1 MRVTTDVG
9 GTFTD
14 LVYFTHDPA
23 TGAPVL
29 HTAKSDTTPKAFER
43 GVMNAIQKAGISP
56 ADFEFF
62 AHGTTIVIN
71 ALLSRRGAKTALIT
85 TKGFRDVLEI
95 ARGNRPDLFNFY
107 FKKPPPFVPR
117 ALRLEITERVTHL
130 GEVLTPAALDELP
143 ALVRKL
149 KSEGVESIAVCFL
162 HAYINPINESAVAER
177 LHSLW
182 PEISVIA
189 SNEVTREWREYE
201 RTSTTVLTA
210 YVHPVAKRYLGRL
223 QEELA
228 GADFRGAPYIMQSNG
243 GIETLEAST
252 RNPISMVESG
262 PASGVLGAIALG
274 KLTGDRNMIALD
286 VGGTT
291 AKCSL
296 IHDGSARVT
305 TDYRIEWNRTNPGYP
320 IKTPVIDI
328 IEIGNGGGSIAWLD
342 DGKRL
347 RVGPQSAGA
356 DPGPAAYGRGG
367 VKPTT
372 TDAQLVCGRIDAGN
386 LLGGEIRADMDNVAR
401 AFAPLIEHLGGT
413 IDEVARGVIR
423 IADANMVNALKLVSI
438 NRGYD
443 PREYVLL
450 AYGGGGAM
458 HAAALAEELQ
468 IPTVVVP
475 VNSSV
480 FSAWGMLVTDLR
492 RDYLRTR
499 VTSLSE
505 NSIGTIAEIYGE
517 MTKFAADQYRKDG
530 LSEERI
536 RLECFAD
543 MRYVGQEHT
552 VKVELP
558 EEAITKVALDTARIR
573 FDEAHER
580 AYTYRLP
587 HEVQVVNFHVAA
599 YGLVDKPELPRIKS
613 AMGPVEAA
621 IIGRRQ
627 VYFDGHDVLDTP
639 IYSRAKLGAAAEF
652 FGPAVV
658 EETAATTVVPP
669 GKRVQVDGFGNI
681 RISLE

>member
-1 MRVTTDVG
+1 MRVATDVG

-14 LVYFTHDPA
+14 LVYFTHDA
-23 TGAPVL
+23 DGRAVL
-29 HTAKSDTTPKAFER
+29 QSAKSDTTPPAFER
-43 GVMNAIQKAGISP
+43 GVMNAIKKAGIAP
-56 ADFEFF
+56 RDFEFF

-85 TKGFRDVLEI
+85 TLGFRDVLEI

-117 ALRLEITERVTHL
+117 ALRTEITERVTHL
-130 GEVLTPAALDELP
+130 GEVLQPALLDELP
-143 ALVRKL
+143 ALIAKL
-149 KSEGVESIAVCFL
+149 KTEAVESVAICFL
-162 HAYINPINESAVAER
+162 HAYINPANEIAVAER
-177 LHSLW
+177 LRALW

-189 SNEVTREWREYE
+189 SHEVTREWREYE
-201 RTSTTVLTA
+201 RTSTAVLTA
-210 YVHPVAKRYLGRL
+210 YVHPVAKRYLARL
-223 QEELA
+223 NEELVTA
-228 GADFRGAPYIMQSNG
+228 NFRGAPFIMQSNG

-252 RNPISMVESG
+252 RNPITMIESG

-274 KLTGDRNMIALD
+274 RLTGDRNMIALD
-286 VGGTT
+286 IGGTT

-296 IHDGSARVT
+296 IHEGVARVT
-305 TDYRIEWNRTNPGYP
+305 TDYRIEWDRTNPGYP

-342 DGKRL
+342 EGGRL

-367 VKPTT
+367 TKPTT

-386 LLGGEIRADMDNVAR
+386 LLGGEIQADMANLAR
-401 AFAPLIEHLGGT
+401 AFAPLVVHLGGT
-413 IDEVARGVIR
+413 MEDVARGVIR

-443 PREYVLL
+443 PREYSLL

-468 IPTVVVP
+468 IPTVIVP

-499 VTSLSE
+499 VTPLAVG
-505 NSIGTIAEIYGE
+505 SIDTIAEIYGE
-517 MTKFAADQYRKDG
+517 MTCFAAQQFRKDG
-530 LSEERI
+530 MSEDRV
-536 RLECFAD
+536 RLECQAD

-552 VKVELP
+552 VKVVFP
-558 EEAITKVALDTARIR
+558 EGSVTADILQQARSR
-573 FDEAHER
+573 FDAAHER
-580 AYTYRLP
+580 AYTYQLP
-587 HEVQVVNFHVAA
+587 HEVQIVNFHVVA
-599 YGLVDKPELPRIKS
+599 YGLVDKPELPRI
-613 AMGPVEAA
+613 EAA
-621 IIGRRQ
+621 KGSAKNAVMGRRR
-627 VYFDGHDVLDTP
+627 VYFDGHGIIDTE
-639 IYSRAKLGAAAEF
+639 IYARGKLGAGSQF
-652 FGPAVV
+652 IGPAVV
-658 EETAATTVVPP
+658 EEPAATTLVPP
-669 GKRVQVDGFGNI
+669 GRTVRMDEFGNL
-681 RISLE
+681 RITHS

>member
-14 LVYFTHDPA
+14 LVYFTNDPE
-23 TGAPVL
+23 TGCAVL
-29 HTAKSDTTPKAFER
+29 QTAKSDTTPKAFER
-43 GVMNAIQKAGISP
+43 GVMNAIAKAGISP

-130 GEVLTPAALDELP
+130 GEVLTPAILEELP
-143 ALVRKL
+143 ALVTKL
-149 KSEGVESIAVCFL
+149 KSEGVESIAICFL
-162 HAYINPINESAVAER
+162 HAYINPINERAVSDR
-177 LHSLW
+177 VQSLW

-189 SNEVTREWREYE
+189 SHEVTREWREYE
-201 RTSTTVLTA
+201 RSSTTVLTA

-223 QEELA
+223 KEELA
-228 GADFRGAPYIMQSNG
+228 GAGFRGAPYIMQSNG

-252 RNPISMVESG
+252 RNPITMVESG

-342 DGKRL
+342 EGKRL

-372 TDAQLVCGRIDAGN
+372 TDAQLVCGRIDASN
-386 LLGGEIRADMDNVAR
+386 LLGGEIHADMANVAR
-401 AFAPLIEHLGGT
+401 AFAPLIEHLDGT
-413 IDEVARGVIR
+413 MDEVARGVIR

-458 HAAALAEELQ
+458 HAAALAAELQ

-499 VTSLSE
+499 VTSLNE
-505 NSIGTIAEIYGE
+505 GSIGVIGEIFAE
-517 MTKFAADQYRKDG
+517 MTQFAADQYRKDG

-536 RLECFAD
+536 RLECLAD
-543 MRYVGQEHT
+543 MRYLGQEHT

-558 EEAITKVALDTARIR
+558 PGTITKEALSIARKR
-573 FDEAHER
+573 FDAAHER
-580 AYTYRLP
+580 AFTYQLP

-599 YGLVDKPELPRIKS
+599 YGLVDKPELPRIQAAQGS
-613 AMGPVEAA
+613 VGAA
-621 IIGRRQ
+621 IKSHRP
-627 VYFDGHDVLDTP
+627 VYFDGHDMLDTP
-639 IYSRAKLGAAAEF
+639 IYNRMLLGAGAEF
-652 FGPAVV
+652 VGPAIV

-669 GKRVQVDGFGNI
+669 GKRVQVDVFGNL
-681 RISLE
+681 RISLG

>member
-14 LVYFTHDPA
+14 LVYFSNDPM
-23 TGAPVL
+23 TGAPIL
-29 HTAKSDTTPKAFER
+29 KSAKSDTTPKAFER
-43 GVMNAIQKAGISP
+43 GVMNAIDKGGIAPSE
-56 ADFEFF
+56 FEFF

-85 TKGFRDVLEI
+85 TRGFRDVLEI

-130 GEVLTPAALDELP
+130 GEVLTSAALEELP
-143 ALVRKL
+143 GLVAQLRA
-149 KSEGVESIAVCFL
+149 EGVESIAVCFL
-162 HAYINPINESAVAER
+162 HAYINPVNERAVVDR
-177 LHSLW
+177 LQALW

-189 SNEVTREWREYE
+189 SHDITREWREYE

-223 QEELA
+223 KEELDGA
-228 GADFRGAPYIMQSNG
+228 GFRGAPYIMQSNG

-252 RNPISMVESG
+252 RNPITMIESG

-286 VGGTT
+286 IGGTT

-296 IHDGSARVT
+296 IHDGAARVT
-305 TDYRIEWNRTNPGYP
+305 TDYRIEWDRTNPGYP

-328 IEIGNGGGSIAWLD
+328 VEIGNGGGSIAWLD
-342 DGKRL
+342 EGKRL

-367 VKPTT
+367 LKPTT
-372 TDAQLVCGRIDAGN
+372 TDAQLVCGRIDADN
-386 LLGGEIRADMDNVAR
+386 LLGGEIRADR
-401 AFAPLIEHLGGT
+401 ESLTRSFAPLIEHLGGT
-413 IDEVARGVIR
+413 IDDVARGVIR

-443 PREYVLL
+443 PREYALL

-458 HAAALAEELQ
+458 HAVALAEELQ

-475 VNSSV
+475 VNSAV

-499 VTSLSE
+499 VTSLNES
-505 NSIGTIAEIYGE
+505 SAAIIGEVYEE
-517 MTKFAADQYRKDG
+517 MTRFAWDQYLHDG
-530 LSEERI
+530 LSAERI
-536 RLECFAD
+536 RLECLAD

-558 EEAITKVALDTARIR
+558 EGKITRESLATARAS
-573 FDEAHER
+573 FDAAHER
-580 AYTYRLP
+580 AFTYRLP
-587 HEVQVVNFHVAA
+587 HDVQIVNFHVAA
-599 YGLVDKPELPRIKS
+599 HGLVEKPELPRIRP
-613 AMGPVEAA
+613 AEGPAERAVRT
-621 IIGRRQ
+621 RRP
-627 VYFDGHDVLDTP
+627 VYFDGHAMVDTP
-639 IYSRAKLGAAAEF
+639 IYRRELLGAGAEF
-652 FGPAVV
+652 FGPAIV
-658 EETAATTVVPP
+658 EEAAATTVVPP
-669 GKRVQVDGFGNI
+669 GKRVRMDEFGNI
-681 RISLE
+681 RISV

>member
-14 LVYFTHDPA
+14 LVYFAADPA
-23 TGAPVL
+23 SGGATL
-29 HTAKSDTTPKAFER
+29 QTAKSDTTPKAFER
-43 GVMNAIQKAGISP
+43 GVMNAIGKAGISP

-71 ALLSRRGAKTALIT
+71 SLLSRRGAKTALIT
-85 TKGFRDVLEI
+85 TRGFRDVLEI

-117 ALRLEITERVTHL
+117 ALRTEITERVSHL
-130 GEVLTPAALDELP
+130 GEILAPAALDELP
-143 ALVRKL
+143 ALVTQL
-149 KSEGVESIAVCFL
+149 KSEGVESIAICFL
-162 HAYINPINESAVAER
+162 HAYINPANESAVAQR
-177 LHSLW
+177 LLALW
-182 PEISVIA
+182 PEVSVIA
-189 SNEVTREWREYE
+189 SHEVTREWREYE

-223 QEELA
+223 KQELA
-228 GADFRGAPYIMQSNG
+228 GAGFRGAPYIMQSNG

-286 VGGTT
+286 IGGTT

-296 IHDGSARVT
+296 IHDGAARVT
-305 TDYRIEWNRTNPGYP
+305 TDYRIEWNRTSPGYP

-342 DGKRL
+342 EGRL

-367 VKPTT
+367 LKPTT

-386 LLGGEIRADMDNVAR
+386 LLGGEIRADMNNLGR
-401 AFAPLIEHLGGT
+401 AFAPLIAKLGGT
-413 IDEVARGVIR
+413 IEDVARGVIR

-468 IPTVVVP
+468 IPTVIVP

-499 VTSLSE
+499 VTALRTD
-505 NSIGTIAEIYGE
+505 SIGIIAQIYDE
-517 MTKFAADQYRKDG
+517 MRRFAADQYRRDG

-536 RLECFAD
+536 RLECLAD
-543 MRYVGQEHT
+543 MRYLGQEHT
-552 VKVELP
+552 VKVAFP
-558 EEAITKVALDTARIR
+558 EGEITEASLAAARAC
-573 FDEAHER
+573 FDAAHER
-580 AYTYRLP
+580 AYTYKLP

-599 YGLVDKPELPRIKS
+599 YGLVDKPELPRIGAAK
-613 AMGPVEAA
+613 GPADAA
-621 IIGRRQ
+621 IVARRR
-627 VYFDGHDVLDTP
+627 VYFDGHGVLDSP
-639 IYSRAKLGAAAEF
+639 IYDRAKLGAGAEF
-652 FGPAVV
+652 FGPAII
-658 EETAATTVVPP
+658 EEPAATTVVPP
-669 GKRVQVDGFGNI
+669 GRTVGMDEFGNI
-681 RISLE
+681 RLSIQ